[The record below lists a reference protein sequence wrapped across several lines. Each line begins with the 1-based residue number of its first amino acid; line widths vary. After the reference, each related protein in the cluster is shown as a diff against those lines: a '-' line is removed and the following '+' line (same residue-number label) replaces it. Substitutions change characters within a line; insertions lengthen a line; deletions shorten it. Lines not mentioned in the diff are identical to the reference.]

1 MADAMNSGEVQA
13 AVHPL
18 NKSYMFVS
26 TKHVDYNN
34 LSYLEAASMSLALVL
49 AVTIGVLQAT
59 VLS

>member
-1 MADAMNSGEVQA
+1 MADTITQAEAPA

-18 NKSYMFVS
+18 KKSHTFIS
-26 TKHVDYNN
+26 TKHVDYDN
-34 LSYLEAASMSLALVL
+34 LSYFEAAAMSFALVL